1 MKYKEK
7 LMLMN
12 RKRNTEEELET
23 IIKKILRL
31 MLFTLVILENYFSGD
46 LFNYQDDSIKLAIY
60 IDVLVINKERFLFAL
75 YSISAL
81 VVVFFVIMILYAFRE

>member
-12 RKRNTEEELET
+12 RKRNTEEELES